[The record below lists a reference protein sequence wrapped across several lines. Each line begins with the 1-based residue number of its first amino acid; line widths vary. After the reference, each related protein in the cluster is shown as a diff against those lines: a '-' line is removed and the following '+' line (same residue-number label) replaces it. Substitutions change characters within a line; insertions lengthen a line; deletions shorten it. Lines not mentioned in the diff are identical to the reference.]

1 MYEGAFSDGKT
12 AVLREVRVE
21 VTRSRLIIIGE
32 EEAALDE
39 WSIEGLRVAN
49 AIHGAGQPIRLAHRD
64 HGEARLAFESPEIL
78 GALGN
83 ALPGAGRR
91 RMWGKRFFVFAA
103 GTLAAAVLLIGA
115 LIAALPWAVD
125 RLSVLVPARIEDAVG
140 DGIMGALGAKYPT
153 CGAPRGKAALDT
165 LVARLTAG
173 RRPRT
178 PIRVRVFRLRQPNAF
193 AAPGG
198 HIGVFEGLLHF
209 AATPEEFAGVLAHEM
224 GHAAQRHPT
233 KSLLRAAGLG
243 LIFSALTGDPS
254 ALAAAAGKLT
264 ETLLSLSFTREA
276 ELEADREALAM
287 LSRAGIRSDGL
298 SRFLA
303 RIKRRAPARSSGGYF
318 STHPAAGER
327 IAAMRSQIR
336 QGGPAMTVAEWLTF
350 RRICSN
356 TGSW

>member
-32 EEAALDE
+32 EGAVLDE
-39 WSIEGLRVAN
+39 WPIEGLRVAD
-49 AIHGAGQPIRLAHRD
+49 AIHRAGQPIRLAHRD
-64 HGEARLAFESPEIL
+64 RGEARLAFESPEIL
-78 GALGN
+78 GALGD
-83 ALPGAGRR
+83 APPGAGR

-125 RLSVLVPARIEDAVG
+125 RLSVLVPARMEDAVG
-140 DGIMGALGAKYPT
+140 DSIMGALGAKYPT
-153 CGAPRGKAALDT
+153 CGAPRGQAVLDA

-173 RRPRT
+173 RKTRT

-287 LSRAGIRSDGL
+287 LARAGIRSDGL

-327 IAAMRSQIR
+327 IAAMRSRIR
-336 QGGPAMTVAEWLTF
+336 PGGPAMTVAEWLTF

-356 TGSW
+356 TGAW